1 MYELTTIERKSFETY
16 QTYLAMKTHF
26 MKDAYDFFKAG
37 EKIRAKYTTF
47 TKRKD
52 KPFFYRLAGQY
63 SSSQIRNFFLANFAD
78 MDVDSQEVWIANII
92 NYGEKKYRSWQK
104 RIQSL
109 SYTFKEDSHRL
120 FDKHKVDEVFE
131 CPTRGHPLLMKSY
144 LSGDTSLETM
154 VIYDQILG
162 YRKDFDK
169 KMEDPVWKSHSMKI
183 KKYSPFLKTGLNID
197 VFRYKKILKQVVG
210 V

>member
-1 MYELTTIERKSFETY
+1 MTPFETY
-16 QTYLAMKTHF
+16 TTYIALKTHF
-26 MKDAYDFFKAG
+26 MKDAYDFFKCKG
-37 EKIRAKYTTF
+37 RVRAAIQSFY
-47 TKRKD
+47 KRKD
-52 KPFFYRLAGQY
+52 RFFFEKMSRQY
-63 SSSQIRNFFLANFAD
+63 PDQEIKNFFLASFAD
-78 MDVDSQEVWIANII
+78 MDVDSQEVWMANII

-109 SYTFKEDSHRL
+109 SYNFKEDSHRL

>member
-1 MYELTTIERKSFETY
+1 MMPFDCYKTY
-16 QTYLAMKTHF
+16 IAMKSHF
-26 MKDAYDFFKAG
+26 TKDSYDYQRYGNRLPRLKVTSF
-37 EKIRAKYTTF
+37 Y
-47 TKRKD
+47 KRKD
-52 KPFFYRLAGQY
+52 RFFFEKMSRQY
-63 SSSQIRNFFLANFAD
+63 ADQEIKNFFLASFAD
-78 MDVDSQEVWIANII
+78 MDVDSQEVWMANII

-183 KKYSPFLKTGLNID
+183 KKYSPFLNTGLNID

>member
-1 MYELTTIERKSFETY
+1 MTPFETY
-16 QTYLAMKTHF
+16 TTYIALKTHF
-26 MKDAYDFFKAG
+26 MKDAYDFFKCKG
-37 EKIRAKYTTF
+37 RVRAAIQSFY
-47 TKRKD
+47 KRKD
-52 KPFFYRLAGQY
+52 RFFFEKMSRQY
-63 SSSQIRNFFLANFAD
+63 ADQEIKNFFLASFAD
-78 MDVDSQEVWIANII
+78 MDVDSQEVWMANII

-109 SYTFKEDSHRL
+109 TYTFKEDSHRL